1 MAVAGVARTTGAAA
15 SVADNGVTTVPEH
28 IMPIEHDIGS
38 GESSSASGACDTPAM
53 CISACIAA

>member
-1 MAVAGVARTTGAAA
+1 MAVAGAARTTGAAA
-15 SVADNGVTTVPEH
+15 SVADSGVTTVPEH

-38 GESSSASGACDTPAM
+38 GESSSESGACDMPDI